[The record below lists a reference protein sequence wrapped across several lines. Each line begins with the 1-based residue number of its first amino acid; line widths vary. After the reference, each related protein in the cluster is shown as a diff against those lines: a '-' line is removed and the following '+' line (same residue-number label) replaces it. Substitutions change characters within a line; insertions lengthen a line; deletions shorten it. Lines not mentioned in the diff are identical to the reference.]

1 MKDTV
6 IKDRVE
12 IVSVGFQE
20 PWVARPAKWNKDGT
34 IRKDENGNT
43 VYKGRKLNDGSIDF
57 YVVGEYRSLT
67 PEQALKLAKG
77 IKKAVKA
84 YRKAERAL
92 LKDTE

>member
-1 MKDTV
+1 MSNTA

-12 IVSVGFQE
+12 VVVVSICE
-20 PWVARPAKWNKDGT
+20 PWIARPAKWKKDGT

-43 VYKGRKLNDGSIDF
+43 VYKSARLNDGSIDF
-57 YVVGEYRSLT
+57 YVAGEYRSLT
-67 PEQALKLAKG
+67 PDQALKVAKG